1 MATQY
6 THNILS
12 DLQMFFH
19 QAGSC
24 QMEGITALY
33 NYIMSFLTGIL
44 CVVTT
49 ALVIIIFFHI
59 HGQRHI
65 YQYKTE
71 KNLDLL
77 IEWLKYVQRWTHSTT
92 LELVWTIIPTAIL
105 IAIAIPSFILLYS
118 LDEIVDTQ
126 TVIKITAFQWYWKY
140 EYPVISP
147 YTTDTVNFSYL
158 SYMLPTEDLT
168 EENSLRLLEVDMPL
182 VVPTNVNVK
191 LIITS
196 KDVIHSFAV
205 PALGI
210 KMDAV
215 PGRLN
220 QVTVHIYKPGI
231 YFGQCSELCGVN
243 HAFMP
248 IALHAVDFNT
258 FESFLLKGVYI
269 TEVQEGDFT
278 MKELFELAM
287 RAVAEYPSILNETDK
302 DLSSKVEVEAV
313 LPTGEVEKQTND
325 TIDEAVSGSFT
336 VIPTPENEPE
346 PRGRGKYIDEEGNV
360 RYDISHIPEERIRQ
374 YLAVS
379 DWITAHPEE
388 WEEHC
393 KKVECVIDPETGN
406 KVCKP
411 KVLSIPEFIDYLE
424 FIEANRDTV
433 ISPDYYKEYLEAKEK
448 NLTTMTLLEWNE
460 HIKARLEMQNQNP
473 TTPEVKKECIECK
486 EKEKTENKNDN

>member
-1 MATQY
+1 MAVQY

-44 CVVTT
+44 CVVTS
-49 ALVIIIFFHI
+49 ALVIIIFFHL
-59 HGQRHI
+59 HGRRHI
-65 YQYKTE
+65 YQYKME

-77 IEWLKYVQRWTHSTT
+77 IEWLKYIQKWTHSTT
-92 LELVWTIIPTAIL
+92 LELVWTIIPTTIL

-126 TVIKITAFQWYWKY
+126 TVVKITAFQWYWKY

-147 YTTDTVNFSYL
+147 YTEDTINFSYL
-158 SYMLPTEDLT
+158 SYMLSTEDLT
-168 EENSLRLLEVDMPL
+168 KENSLRLLEVDMPL
-182 VVPTNVNVK
+182 VLPTNVNVK

-196 KDVIHSFAV
+196 KDVIHSFAI

-258 FESFLLKGVYI
+258 FEQFLLRSLELTEKLEDGV
-269 TEVQEGDFT
+269 TT
-278 MKELFELAM
+278 MAHFRENMILLSTELA
-287 RAVAEYPSILNETDK
+287 NELQAKIEAANTIHTIITKDK
-302 DLSSKVEVEAV
+302 IE
-313 LPTGEVEKQTND
+313 
-325 TIDEAVSGSFT
+325 
-336 VIPTPENEPE
+336 
-346 PRGRGKYIDEEGNV
+346 DEE
-360 RYDISHIPEERIRQ
+360 D
-374 YLAVS
+374 
-379 DWITAHPEE
+379 
-388 WEEHC
+388 
-393 KKVECVIDPETGN
+393 
-406 KVCKP
+406 
-411 KVLSIPEFIDYLE
+411 
-424 FIEANRDTV
+424 
-433 ISPDYYKEYLEAKEK
+433 
-448 NLTTMTLLEWNE
+448 
-460 HIKARLEMQNQNP
+460 
-473 TTPEVKKECIECK
+473 
-486 EKEKTENKNDN
+486 

>member
-1 MATQY
+1 MAIHY

-44 CVVTT
+44 CVVTS
-49 ALVIIIFFHI
+49 ALVIIIFFHL
-59 HGQRHI
+59 HGRRHI
-65 YQYKTE
+65 YQYKME

-77 IEWLKYVQRWTHSTT
+77 IEWLKYIQKWTHSTT
-92 LELVWTIIPTAIL
+92 LELVWTIIPTTIL

-126 TVIKITAFQWYWKY
+126 TVIKVIAFQWYWKY

-147 YTTDTVNFSYL
+147 YSEDTVNFSYL
-158 SYMLPTEDLT
+158 SYMIATEDLT

-182 VVPTNVNVK
+182 VVPINVNVK
-191 LIITS
+191 FIITS
-196 KDVIHSFAV
+196 KDVIHSFAI

-258 FESFLLKGVYI
+258 FEAFLLKGVEL
-269 TEVQEGDFT
+269 TE
-278 MKELFELAM
+278 KFE
-287 RAVAEYPSILNETDK
+287 DG
-302 DLSSKVEVEAV
+302 LSV
-313 LPTGEVEKQTND
+313 
-325 TIDEAVSGSFT
+325 
-336 VIPTPENEPE
+336 
-346 PRGRGKYIDEEGNV
+346 
-360 RYDISHIPEERIRQ
+360 
-374 YLAVS
+374 
-379 DWITAHPEE
+379 
-388 WEEHC
+388 
-393 KKVECVIDPETGN
+393 
-406 KVCKP
+406 
-411 KVLSIPEFIDYLE
+411 
-424 FIEANRDTV
+424 
-433 ISPDYYKEYLEAKEK
+433 
-448 NLTTMTLLEWNE
+448 
-460 HIKARLEMQNQNP
+460 
-473 TTPEVKKECIECK
+473 
-486 EKEKTENKNDN
+486 